1 MDVNFPIPYTRHSR
15 VPSYLFESVAFQY
28 FASSCKRDW
37 EEKTHIVCTL
47 RKGNY
52 PVTTKI
58 DRPCPIWKLTTDSQ
72 VKLIFQPSV
81 SRTNNLS
88 HNSNAKRGGKK
99 LRYKTSPL
107 FFLVNKMIERWNGEM
122 AKLQNI
128 LKHGMSCCEKQ
139 KFYKNGVVMKSEII
153 YSWQAK
159 LKNRSLIIIG
169 ALRMEE

>member
-28 FASSCKRDW
+28 LLRLLVK
-37 EEKTHIVCTL
+37 EIEKKKTHIVCTL

-107 FFLVNKMIERWNGEM
+107 FFLVNKMIERWNDEM

-153 YSWQAK
+153 YS
-159 LKNRSLIIIG
+159 
-169 ALRMEE
+169 

>member
-1 MDVNFPIPYTRHSR
+1 MYRPTFLSLLLSSTSR
-15 VPSYLFESVAFQY
+15 LLVKVIE
-28 FASSCKRDW
+28 K
-37 EEKTHIVCTL
+37 KTHIVCTL

-88 HNSNAKRGGKK
+88 HNLNAKRGGKK

-107 FFLVNKMIERWNGEM
+107 FFLVNKMIER
-122 AKLQNI
+122 
-128 LKHGMSCCEKQ
+128 
-139 KFYKNGVVMKSEII
+139 
-153 YSWQAK
+153 
-159 LKNRSLIIIG
+159 
-169 ALRMEE
+169 